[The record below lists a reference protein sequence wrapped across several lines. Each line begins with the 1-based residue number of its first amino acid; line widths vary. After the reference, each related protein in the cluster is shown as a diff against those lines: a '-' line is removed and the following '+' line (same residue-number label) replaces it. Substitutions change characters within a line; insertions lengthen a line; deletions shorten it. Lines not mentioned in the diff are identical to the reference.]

1 MWSPE
6 PDQNLHCTFFLN
18 DINYPTLVSSLKV
31 AILRRQ
37 PDTNYTQSKIK
48 SPQTVPLVSCPQ
60 KSAGYQLHPI
70 KAQVSLD
77 CPFSQLSSEVSR
89 LPITLDQSP
98 ILLRLSIQLVVLRSQ
113 PVTNYTRSKLSL
125 LRLSLYLVVLRR
137 QPVTNYTQS
146 QLTSPQTVPL
156 GSNSQKAAGYQL
168 HPIIA

>member
-48 SPQTVPLVSCPQ
+48 SPQTVPFVSCPQ

-98 ILLRLSIQLVVLRSQ
+98 SLLRLSIQLVVLRSQ
-113 PVTNYTRSKLSL
+113 PVTNYTRSKLK
-125 LRLSLYLVVLRR
+125 
-137 QPVTNYTQS
+137 
-146 QLTSPQTVPL
+146 SPQTVALFSCP
-156 GSNSQKAAGYQL
+156 QKAAGYQL
-168 HPIIA
+168 HPIIAYVSLDCPFRQ